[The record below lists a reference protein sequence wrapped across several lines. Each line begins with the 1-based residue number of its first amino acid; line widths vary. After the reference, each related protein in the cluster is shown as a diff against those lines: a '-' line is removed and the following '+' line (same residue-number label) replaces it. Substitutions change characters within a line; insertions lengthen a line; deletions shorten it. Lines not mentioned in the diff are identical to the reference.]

1 MFRDIFIV
9 CIRKNSYISD
19 LLLLVINNDSS
30 KVRKH
35 GETYE
40 VAGVRFTADQ
50 IPKIDTNKLLEIKAC
65 NNIIDFGQNHYFKY
79 VSSDGKEHA
88 LFTNDKGVVGFPTRN
103 ICGEQSMMQL
113 LRDMLIFGGI

>member
-1 MFRDIFIV
+1 M
-9 CIRKNSYISD
+9 
-19 LLLLVINNDSS
+19 LLLVINNDSS

-88 LFTNDKGVVGFPTRN
+88 LFTNDKGVVQCHLDKDYTKNSVYRN
-103 ICGEQSMMQL
+103 MYPVL
-113 LRDMLIFGGI
+113 FL

>member
-1 MFRDIFIV
+1 M
-9 CIRKNSYISD
+9 
-19 LLLLVINNDSS
+19 LLLVINNESS

>member
-1 MFRDIFIV
+1 MGEMKYSDVMQCRVICVFMQ
-9 CIRKNSYISD
+9 KNWDKWKSI
-19 LLLLVINNDSS
+19 LKINN
-30 KVRKH
+30 V
-35 GETYE
+35 TT
-40 VAGVRFTADQ
+40 F
-50 IPKIDTNKLLEIKAC
+50 LLCVLHKFKKYKKKGCISQEIKAC